1 MRVGKLDPA
10 ICTHTARY
18 HRPKFTSPL
27 CGDGRRFDIQT
38 AFANAARPRTGS
50 DLSTA
55 SGIVTPMRGNRQ
67 AGSVSASRRRI
78 EPIRCKAA
86 RQSQLEIIPLFYKRK
101 GNGETL
107 ISCVNRTD
115 RYDSGKSLD
124 AVSKG
129 SETPGMSSDADR
141 PIHLRR
147 IDPTQ
152 NMRRFYSLAI
162 QPTLFG
168 GASVIRNWGRIGT
181 NGQSMMETFDQA
193 EEAKIAMA
201 KLQRTKQRRGYSV

>member
-1 MRVGKLDPA
+1 
-10 ICTHTARY
+10 
-18 HRPKFTSPL
+18 
-27 CGDGRRFDIQT
+27 
-38 AFANAARPRTGS
+38 
-50 DLSTA
+50 
-55 SGIVTPMRGNRQ
+55 MRGNRQ

-78 EPIRCKAA
+78 EPIRCQAA
-86 RQSQLEIIPLFYKRK
+86 RQSVLKVIPSFYKRN
-101 GNGETL
+101 GNDETL
-107 ISCVNRTD
+107 ISCVNRSD

-129 SETPGMSSDADR
+129 GETPVMSSDADR

-152 NMRRFYSLAI
+152 NMRRFYSLTI

-181 NGQSMMETFDQA
+181 NGQSMIETFDEA
-193 EEAKIAMA
+193 EEAKIAMV
-201 KLQRTKQRRGYSV
+201 KLQRTKRQRGYSN